1 MSVYETLCGDHL
13 KNSALIQGVV
23 VGIVTENDKKEMPG
37 YVRVQIPVRD
47 EEMTA
52 LRWAKVASPYCGKD
66 WGQYFMPE
74 IGDMV
79 LLAFEHGSLEHTY
92 VIASLPRDNDT
103 FTANMFAQQ
112 NQKKRIATRHGSGL
126 EFVDVKDTEGEKDRL
141 SIFTSDMGRSFVMDN
156 EKQKTVLT
164 DKEGKCR
171 IEMQAEKGEL
181 HLYAENKIVI
191 HAGDSVTIT
200 LNGANKTVKIDADQL
215 DARVKNALELHSQGS
230 FKADGAQVSV
240 KASAMLR
247 EESEGMT
254 VITGTPVK
262 LG

>member
-1 MSVYETLCGDHL
+1 MSVYE
-13 KNSALIQGVV
+13 ALYGEHFKGYVPIQGVV
-23 VGIVTENDKKEMPG
+23 VGIVTENDQKEMPG

-52 LRWAKVASPYCGKD
+52 LRWAKVASPYCGKN

-103 FTANMFAQQ
+103 FTANALTEQ
-112 NQKKRIATRHGSGL
+112 NQKKRIATRHGNGL
-126 EFVDVKDTEGEKDRL
+126 EFEDVKDSDGEKDRL
-141 SIFTSDMGRSFVMDN
+141 SIFTADQGRSLVMDN
-156 EKQKTVLT
+156 ENQKTVLT
-164 DKEGKCR
+164 DKEEKCR
-171 IEMQAEKGEL
+171 IEMRAEKGEI
-181 HLYAENKIVI
+181 HLYAENKLVI

-200 LNGANKTVKIDADQL
+200 LNGANKTVKIEADKIDL
-215 DARVKNALELHSQGS
+215 CAKNALKFQTQGS
-230 FKADGAQVSV
+230 FKAEGAQVSV